1 MGKINENQVNGHIV
15 GGYFNN
21 GSLFLKNSEGDYIE
35 VSVGQTAQTNVYTAN
50 QISVNQN
57 SDTIVSGGFVDDNLV
72 LTKNGGETITI
83 NDTEPTYTYPTRYS
97 QSLHSYQNC
106 DTIVGGSI
114 NGDTITLFKKCGD
127 TIVVTGYSNVSYY
140 DGDAT
145 TTTTTTV
152 APTTTT
158 TTTSGQVTTTTTY
171 ANQPPNQFSEVNV
184 GYVNGTVTYYFNQQS
199 SKEDAYCDVV
209 EYLVLNATRNSGG
222 SAKKYF
228 GTFQVGTMIY
238 NWQNQAMVNTS
249 GYRVCNIPGYTGL
262 TIITIS
268 SGVVQSIIPVGTMH
282 YYNGPNGALS
292 QGEIYDDSVLYG
304 TCDE

>member
-1 MGKINENQVNGHIV
+1 MGKVNENQVDGHIV

-21 GSLFLKNSEGDYIE
+21 GALFLKNSEGDSIE

-57 SDTIVSGGFVDDNLV
+57 SNTIVSGGFVGDDLI
-72 LTKNGGETITI
+72 LTKNGGDTISI
-83 NDTEPTYTYPTRYS
+83 NDTEPTYVYPTRYS

-127 TIVVTGYSNVSYY
+127 TIVITGYSSASYY
-140 DGDAT
+140 DGNA
-145 TTTTTTV
+145 TTTTTV

-171 ANQPPNQFSEVNV
+171 ANQPPNQFTEINV
-184 GYVNGTVTYYFNQQS
+184 GYVNGTVTYYFNQNET
-199 SKEDAYCDVV
+199 KEEAYCDAV
-209 EYLVLNATRNSGG
+209 EFLTMNASTNSGG

-249 GYRVCNIPGYTGL
+249 GYRVANIQGYTGY
-262 TIITIS
+262 TIITIL
-268 SGVVQSIIPVGTMH
+268 SGVVQSIIPIGTKH
-282 YYNGPNGALS
+282 FYNGPNGELS
-292 QGEIYDDSVLYG
+292 QGEIYTDSSLYG

>member
-21 GSLFLKNSEGDYIE
+21 GVLYLKSSEGDSIE
-35 VSVGQTAQTNVYTAN
+35 VSVGQTAQTNVYTSN

-57 SDTIVSGGFVDDNLV
+57 SDTIVSGGFVGDNLI
-72 LTKNGGETITI
+72 LTKNGGDTISI
-83 NDTEPTYTYPTRYS
+83 NDTEPTYVYPTRYS

-127 TIVVTGYSNVSYY
+127 TIVITGYSSASYY
-140 DGDAT
+140 DGNAT
-145 TTTTTTV
+145 TTTTV
-152 APTTTT
+152 VPTTTT

-171 ANQPPNQFSEVNV
+171 ANQPPNQFSEINV
-184 GYVNGTVTYYFNQQS
+184 GYVNGTVTYYFNQNET
-199 SKEDAYCDVV
+199 KEEAYCDAV
-209 EYLVLNATRNSGG
+209 EFLTMNASTNSGG

-249 GYRVCNIPGYTGL
+249 GYRVANIPGYTGY
-262 TIITIS
+262 TIITILN
-268 SGVVQSIIPVGTMH
+268 GVVQSIIPIGTKH
-282 YYNGPNGALS
+282 YYNGPNGSLS
-292 QGEIYDDSVLYG
+292 QGEIYSDSALYG